1 MDREQFIST
10 LVPGNYYLTK
20 SMELSRIQTSG
31 TLWYT
36 KKFLVLYYYI
46 FLADNIT
53 VVDTVSEICDIFDN
67 YIESLPANL
76 RQAASGFFYSSKPV
90 ANLKSPDF
98 RLFDDF
104 VGNRRFANNQA
115 RIDFIEMAKKYY
127 FAFLMESGGQS
138 GVKAEIKRHLYEQD
152 FTFTQIDSIVDNY
165 FKLHPQSYNLTAIKN
180 DYMAFLRNERQIL
193 FYYGFF
199 HSKSNGS
206 QDVEFSSLTP
216 IGELAL
222 RSNFYEFI
230 AIWEHQKFKMISQPV
245 TVDIQNVDGS
255 NRHYNPD
262 DFEIN
267 INPYFTILQS
277 LAELGEITADVYQ
290 YVISRLR
297 KYPADGLNVDKA
309 FIDSIIHKVKSFNRK
324 GDLKSEDFQK
334 ELKKYLLGIRD
345 DLPIDDGKNPL
356 GLCSLAGKG
365 RTQLN
370 DRGKLDSLIEL
381 YSSLSAYKE
390 KKYKKLFEECNAEL
404 KRQYFEKLANRRY
417 VIDSQIKVD
426 WDMYNIHI
434 DLPIILVTM
443 TLTVCTTIGK
453 KASESNISKF
463 LPPMRELFP
472 NLLSG
477 IGLSGKLILKKEL
490 KNLFAA
496 LSSKDFKEYLVFNA
510 DDYDVSRAAY
520 LGQSLSDLDAKIKE
534 VSNLPSVIE
543 DGVRKRNSTLIHL
556 IKSYNIQ
563 RFAQDQPLKCEC
575 CGNTTFLTHNDEA
588 YMEYHHLIPFREY
601 DGADHYLNIVALC
614 PMCHRKIHHLKKVEK
629 ETLYRDISS
638 NNYLQMTLVDRLI
651 QLKKDRK
658 LKSYQLEFLLADKAI
673 STDAY
678 NQIIQA
684 S

>member
-1 MDREQFIST
+1 MDRQQFIST

-53 VVDTVSEICDIFDN
+53 VRSTVSEICAIFDD
-67 YIESLPANL
+67 YIDSLPASL
-76 RQAASGFFYSSKPV
+76 HQAASDFFYSSYPV
-90 ANLKSPDF
+90 ANLKSSDF

-104 VGNRRFANNQA
+104 VGNRRFDNNQE
-115 RIDFIEMAKKYY
+115 RTDFIEMAKKYY

-138 GVKAEIKRHLYEQD
+138 GVKAEIKSHLYRPD
-152 FTFTQIDSIVDNY
+152 FTFTQIDSIVIN
-165 FKLHPQSYNLTAIKN
+165 FFRLHPKSYSLTGIKN

-230 AIWEHQKFKMISQPV
+230 AIWEHQKFKMVSQPV

-255 NRHYNPD
+255 NRHFNPNH
-262 DFEIN
+262 FEIN
-267 INPYFTILQS
+267 INPYLTILKS
-277 LAELGEITADVYQ
+277 LAELGEITADEYQ
-290 YVISRLR
+290 FVISRLR
-297 KYPADGLNVDKA
+297 EYPADGLNVDEA
-309 FIDSIIHKVKSFNRK
+309 FINRIIHKVESFNRR
-324 GDLKSEDFQK
+324 GDLAAEDFQK

-356 GLCSLAGKG
+356 GLCSLTGNG

-370 DRGKLDSLIEL
+370 DRGKLISLINL
-381 YSSLSAYKE
+381 YSRLSVYKE
-390 KKYKKLFEECNAEL
+390 RKYMWLFEECNAEL
-404 KRQYFEKLANRRY
+404 KRQYFENLANRRY

-434 DLPIILVTM
+434 DLPIILATM
-443 TLTVCTTIGK
+443 TFTICNTVGVE
-453 KASESNISKF
+453 ASESNIPSF
-463 LPPMRELFP
+463 LPSMRDLFP

-477 IGLSGKLILKKEL
+477 IGLSGKLILTKEL
-490 KNLFAA
+490 KQLFTA
-496 LSSKDFKEYLVFNA
+496 LSSQDFRKYLVINE

-520 LGQSLSDLDAKIKE
+520 LGQSLSDLEAKIKE
-534 VSNLPSVIE
+534 ASSLPSVIE

-563 RFAQDQPLKCEC
+563 RFAQDHQLKCEC
-575 CGNTTFLTHNDEA
+575 CGNTTFLTYNDEA
-588 YMEYHHLIPFREY
+588 YMEYHHLIPFSEY

-614 PMCHRKIHHLKKVEK
+614 PMCHRKIHFLKKVDK
-629 ETLYRDISS
+629 ETLYGDISI
-638 NNYLQMTLVDRLI
+638 NNYLHITLVDRLI
-651 QLKKDRK
+651 QLKQDRK

-673 STDAY
+673 TTDAY